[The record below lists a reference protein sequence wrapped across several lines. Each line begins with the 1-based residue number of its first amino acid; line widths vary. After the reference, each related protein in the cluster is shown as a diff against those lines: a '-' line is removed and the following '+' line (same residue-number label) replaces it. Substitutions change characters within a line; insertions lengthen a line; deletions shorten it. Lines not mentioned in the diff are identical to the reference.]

1 MLKSHSFFLNFAA
14 KPQFRLHPLVLQ
26 RRLRGRAAKATAVTY
41 NQAIVHPAPGV
52 LVNAVLTG
60 AVGFS
65 SKRSLIEKFA
75 VTGPVPGVR
84 PALA

>member
-1 MLKSHSFFLNFAA
+1 MHRTQVGIFI
-14 KPQFRLHPLVLQ
+14 
-26 RRLRGRAAKATAVTY
+26 LR
-41 NQAIVHPAPGV
+41 H
-52 LVNAVLTG
+52 NAVLTG

-84 PALA
+84 PAWA